1 MKNKQNNKFDLEAI
15 LIKLKSTKSAKVSKF
30 INELLM
36 AEDLK
41 RANFKPGNYEYI
53 STEIST
59 KGAKSYD
66 NKVKISFTEPDKH
79 EIRVRKF
86 LVTLNGKDRMYI
98 SETKLT
104 IDSKEVSII
113 KKEKTGNKAYE
124 IHKDLSLSNRGE
136 GIIATA
142 ETKSNPY
149 TKQVSDFFKN

>member
-41 RANFKPGNYEYI
+41 RANFEPGNYEYI

-66 NKVKISFTEPDKH
+66 NKVKVSFVK
-79 EIRVRKF
+79 
-86 LVTLNGKDRMYI
+86 
-98 SETKLT
+98 
-104 IDSKEVSII
+104 
-113 KKEKTGNKAYE
+113 NKNDEEYN
-124 IHKDLSLSNRGE
+124 KRCGE
-136 GIIATA
+136 
-142 ETKSNPY
+142 E
-149 TKQVSDFFKN
+149 

>member
-41 RANFKPGNYEYI
+41 RANFEPGNYEYI

-79 EIRVRKF
+79 EIRVRKY

-136 GIIATA
+136 GIIATVK
-142 ETKSNPY
+142 TKSNPY

>member
-41 RANFKPGNYEYI
+41 RANFEPGNYEYI

-124 IHKDLSLSNRGE
+124 IHKDLSLSNRWE

>member
-41 RANFKPGNYEYI
+41 RANFEPGNYEYI

-59 KGAKSYD
+59 KGAKSYA

-79 EIRVRKF
+79 EIRVRKY

-142 ETKSNPY
+142 KTKSNPY